1 MWFLKTCYTLYY
13 AELKEP
19 MSFETKPSVDSASHR
34 SFVFLQGPTSGVFRD
49 LGRALAAR
57 GHDVLRINFCLG
69 DMLFWRGKDTVRFK
83 GKRDEWPDYLARV
96 LEERQAT
103 DIVYFADRFPYH
115 REAQK
120 VARSMGV
127 RCVSMEYGYIRPD
140 WLILE
145 EGGQS
150 AYSHF
155 PNDLDQIR
163 KTAAD
168 LPALNRKP
176 LYEISSTEEA
186 IKEAGFHLTNALTQ
200 PFNRH
205 YRPERVHS
213 PLIEFP
219 GYIPRFIRRA
229 RNAKVATA
237 QVVELQKRDVP
248 QFIVP
253 LQMQGD
259 YQIRANAPVGY
270 QYGFVNQIMESFKR
284 AAPKDALLI
293 FKLHPMDN
301 GLINWARFVAEAAER
316 FGLTERVH
324 FLDGGDLGP
333 LFKKASGC
341 IVVNSTTGM
350 HSLLAGVPTKTMGV
364 AVYDIEGITH
374 QGSLDAFWDNPN
386 PARPADV
393 QALTKCLAH
402 GIHVRGTV
410 YGKGRKAFVA
420 NALERL
426 EATDLHKHG
435 LYKERPPRLQIAQ
448 ALRIATDWEG
458 EADQPPR
465 PKKRIAITGAS
476 TGLGA
481 ALAVKLAE
489 PGISFA
495 LCARNIA
502 PFESLVEQLRAKGA
516 EVEFASV
523 DLAAP
528 GAPETWIEDIWQNG
542 PIDMLILNAGIFDGR
557 DLDGNLETPD
567 RAAQLISTNLT
578 GAITAS
584 LAATELMQKR
594 GSGHL
599 VFVSSLA
606 ALGPH
611 ADAPSYS
618 ASKAGLTAFARAMR
632 EGLLGTNVDVTVL
645 HPGHIKSRQT
655 EQHVGPMPGLMSAE
669 DAADKIA
676 TAISSNKTEIHFP
689 RHLRFALQALNCLPW
704 RWQAKINAQFRFR
717 VKSDADG

>member
-1 MWFLKTCYTLYY
+1 
-13 AELKEP
+13 
-19 MSFETKPSVDSASHR
+19 MSFETAPSVNSASHR
-34 SFVFLQGPTSGVFRD
+34 SFVFLQGPTSGAFRD

-57 GHDVLRINFCLG
+57 GHAVHRTNFCFG
-69 DMLFWRGKDTVRFK
+69 DMLFWRGRDAERFK
-83 GKRDEWPDYLARV
+83 GTRDEWPEYLARV

-115 REAQK
+115 REAQQ
-120 VARSMGV
+120 VARAMGV

-163 KTAAD
+163 KTAQD

-176 LYEISSTEEA
+176 LYTISATEEA

-219 GYIPRFIRRA
+219 AYIPRFIRRA
-229 RNAKVATA
+229 RNAKVAA
-237 QVVELQKRDVP
+237 AKVAELQKRDVP

-284 AAPKDALLI
+284 AASKDALLI

-301 GLINWARFVAEAAER
+301 GLINWAKFVSETAER

-324 FLDGGDLGP
+324 FLDGGDLGA

-364 AVYDIEGITH
+364 AVYDIDGVTY
-374 QGSLDAFWDNPN
+374 QGSLDEFWDNPS
-386 PARPADV
+386 PAEPTDV
-393 QALTKCLAH
+393 QALTKCLAY

-410 YGKGRKAFVA
+410 YGKGRAAFVE
-420 NALERL
+420 NAIARL
-426 EATDLHKHG
+426 EAADLHNHG
-435 LYKERPPRLQIAQ
+435 LCDEIPPRLAMAQ
-448 ALRIATDWEG
+448 DLGIVTDWG
-458 EADQPPR
+458 AGATKPAV

-481 ALAVKLAE
+481 ALALRLAE
-489 PGISFA
+489 PGVSFA

-502 PFESLVEQLRAKGA
+502 PFGKLEEQLRAKGA
-516 EVEFASV
+516 KVEYASV
-523 DLAAP
+523 DLSSP
-528 GAPETWIEDIWQNG
+528 GAPEAWIDSVWKNG

-557 DLDGNLETPD
+557 DLDGNLETPE
-567 RAAQLISTNLT
+567 RAAQLIATNLT

-584 LAATELMQKR
+584 LAATERMRKR

-599 VFVSSLA
+599 VFISSLA
-606 ALGPH
+606 AFGPH
-611 ADAPSYS
+611 ADAPTYS
-618 ASKAGLTAFARAMR
+618 ASKAGMTAFARAMR
-632 EGLLGTNVDVTVL
+632 EGLLDTNVEISVL
-645 HPGHIKSRQT
+645 HPGHIQSRQT
-655 EQHVGPMPGLMSAE
+655 EQHIGPMPGLMSAD
-669 DAADKIA
+669 DAANCIVTSIKK
-676 TAISSNKTEIHFP
+676 NKADVSFP
-689 RHLRFALQALNCLPW
+689 LHLRLGLKAMSVLPW
-704 RWQAKINAQFRFR
+704 RLQSKINSKLRFR
-717 VKSDADG
+717 VNPEA